1 MTKAVQHR
9 IPSRPLRRA
18 QRGIGLVGFIVGLVV
33 GLAVAL
39 GVAVYVTKVPSP
51 FSDKS
56 SVRTTEQQAAEEEAL
71 KKWDPNAGLQPGKT
85 KPAPAEEP
93 ATTQEEPDTAAPQ
106 DEPATPDEP
115 PAAEPEPRSE
125 LKPDSS
131 TPPAVLGDRDQ
142 ELEQARKE
150 AEAKLAADKARE
162 QARAKARAEAEAKAK
177 ADAEAKAKTDAKAKA
192 DAAVKAKADA
202 AAKAK
207 ADAAA
212 KANQSN
218 DPIGAL
224 VESRTKPAA
233 TPAPAP
239 APKPAPAPTAS
250 NEPFVYFVQA
260 GAFRNASEADAQK
273 ARLSLLGM
281 NPRVTERD
289 QAGRPIYRVR
299 LGPYNSKAD
308 ADSARNRLENAGV
321 TAALVRVQR

>member
-51 FSDKS
+51 FNDKS
-56 SVRTTEQQAAEEEAL
+56 SVRTAEQQAAEEEAL

-85 KPAPAEEP
+85 KPAPTEEP
-93 ATTQEEPDTAAPQ
+93 APTEAPAPQ
-106 DEPATPDEP
+106 DEPDRSTP
-115 PAAEPEPRSE
+115 PATDTDTDTQADGDTSRDATTTS
-125 LKPDSS
+125 PDSS
-131 TPPAVLGDRDQ
+131 TPPTVLGDRDR

-162 QARAKARAEAEAKAK
+162 QARAKAKAEADAKAK
-177 ADAEAKAKTDAKAKA
+177 ADAEAKAKA
-192 DAAVKAKADA
+192 DARAKADA

-207 ADAAA
+207 SDAAA
-212 KANQSN
+212 KANQSS

-224 VESRTKPAA
+224 VESRTKPA
-233 TPAPAP
+233 P
-239 APKPAPAPTAS
+239 APKPTPAPTAS

-308 ADSARNRLENAGV
+308 ADSARSRLENAGV

>member
-51 FSDKS
+51 FNDKS
-56 SVRTTEQQAAEEEAL
+56 SVRTAEQQAAEEEAL

-85 KPAPAEEP
+85 KPAPTEEP
-93 ATTQEEPDTAAPQ
+93 APTEAPAPQ
-106 DEPATPDEP
+106 DEPDRSTP
-115 PAAEPEPRSE
+115 PATDTDTQADGDTSRDATTTS
-125 LKPDSS
+125 PDSS
-131 TPPAVLGDRDQ
+131 TPPAVLGDRDR

-162 QARAKARAEAEAKAK
+162 QARAKAKAEADAKAK
-177 ADAEAKAKTDAKAKA
+177 ADAEAKAKA
-192 DAAVKAKADA
+192 DARAKADA

-207 ADAAA
+207 SDAAA
-212 KANQSN
+212 KANQSS

-224 VESRTKPAA
+224 VESRTKPA
-233 TPAPAP
+233 P
-239 APKPAPAPTAS
+239 APKPTPTPAPTAS

-308 ADSARNRLENAGV
+308 ADSARSRLENAGV